1 MNVKNMTDKISVYG
15 ATGFIGGTFC
25 RMYSDEVIAIEKK
38 DRQPKSKNILYF
50 ISTTTNYNFYSDLFV
65 DINTNLKILMEVLQH
80 CKDQDITFNFISS
93 GFVYGPDI
101 LDAKETDNC
110 NPRGAYSIT
119 KRTAEQLLIEFC
131 EHYDVKYRI
140 LRIASVY
147 GTDKTISSKKNVLG
161 YMINL
166 LKENK
171 DITLYDGGEFIKD
184 YMHVDDICRALK
196 IVLDKGENNQ
206 IYNIAS
212 GSSINFKELIET
224 AKELTKS
231 RSEIISIPGPEKYKS
246 IQGKNFT
253 LNTDKLKSLRFKPEI
268 ELHEGLQSLC
278 F

>member
-1 MNVKNMTDKISVYG
+1 MSVKNMNNKISVYG

-25 RMYSDEVIAIEKK
+25 NMFKNEVIKIPREQ
-38 DRQPKSKNILYF
+38 RTPKSKNILYF
-50 ISTTTNYNFYSDLFV
+50 ISTTTNYNFYDDLFV
-65 DINTNLKILMEVLQH
+65 DIDTNLKILMEVLQH
-80 CKDQDITFNFISS
+80 CKNQDITFNFISS

-131 EHYDVKYRI
+131 EHYGIKYRI
-140 LRIASVY
+140 LRIANVY
-147 GTDKTISSKKNVLG
+147 GTDKTISPKKNVLG

-166 LKENK
+166 LKQNK

-184 YMHVDDICRALK
+184 YMHVEDICRALK
-196 IVLDKGENNQ
+196 IILDRGEINQ

-212 GSSINFKELIET
+212 GFSINFKEMIET
-224 AKELTKS
+224 AKKITKS
-231 RSEIISIPGPEKYKS
+231 HSKIISISGPEKYKS

-253 LNTDKLKSLRFKPEI
+253 LNIDKLKSLGFNPEI
-268 ELHEGLQSLC
+268 ELQEGLQYLC

>member
-1 MNVKNMTDKISVYG
+1 MNNKDKISVYG
-15 ATGFIGGTFC
+15 GTGFIGGTFC
-25 RMYSDEVIAIEKK
+25 RMYSDEVIIIEKNN
-38 DRQPKSKNILYF
+38 RRPESRNILYF
-50 ISTTTNYNFYSDLFV
+50 ISTTTNYNFYNDLFV
-65 DINTNLKILMEVLQH
+65 DINTNLNILIEVLQH

-101 LDAKETDNC
+101 LDSKETDNC
-110 NPRGAYSIT
+110 NPRGVYSIT

-147 GTDKTISSKKNVLG
+147 GTDKTISPKKNVLG

-171 DITLYDGGEFIKD
+171 DITLYDGGNFIKD
-184 YMHVDDICRALK
+184 YTHVDDICRALK
-196 IVLDKGENNQ
+196 IVINNKEVNQ

-212 GSSINFKELIET
+212 GFSISFRELILT
-224 AKELTKS
+224 AKEFTKS
-231 RSEIISIPGPEKYKS
+231 QSKIISIPGPEKYKS

-253 LNTDKLKSLRFKPEI
+253 LNTDKLKSLGFKPEI
-268 ELHEGLQSLC
+268 GLPQGLQSLC

>member
-1 MNVKNMTDKISVYG
+1 MNVKNMTNKISVYG

-25 RMYSDEVIAIEKK
+25 NMFKDEVIKIAREQ
-38 DRQPKSKNILYF
+38 RTPKSKNILYF
-50 ISTTTNYNFYSDLFV
+50 ISTTTNYNFYDDLFV
-65 DINTNLKILMEVLQH
+65 DIDTNLKILMEVFLQ

-147 GTDKTISSKKNVLG
+147 GTDKTISPKKNVLG
-161 YMINL
+161 YMIGL

-184 YMHVDDICRALK
+184 YMHVEDICRALK
-196 IVLDKGENNQ
+196 IVLDQGETNQ

-212 GSSINFKELIET
+212 GFSINFRELIET
-224 AKELTKS
+224 AKKMTKS
-231 RSEIISIPGPEKYKS
+231 QSKIISVPGPEKYKL

-253 LNTDKLKSLRFKPEI
+253 LNTDKLKLFGFKPQI
-268 ELHEGLQSLC
+268 ELQEGLQYLC

>member
-1 MNVKNMTDKISVYG
+1 
-15 ATGFIGGTFC
+15 
-25 RMYSDEVIAIEKK
+25 
-38 DRQPKSKNILYF
+38 
-50 ISTTTNYNFYSDLFV
+50 
-65 DINTNLKILMEVLQH
+65 MEVLQH
-80 CKDQDITFNFISS
+80 CTKKDIVFNFISS

-101 LDAKETDNC
+101 LNAKETDNC
-110 NPRGAYSIT
+110 NPRGGYSIT

-131 EHYDVKYRI
+131 EHYDIKYRI

-147 GTDKTISSKKNVLG
+147 GTDKTISFKKNVLG
-161 YMINL
+161 YMIGL

-196 IVLDKGENNQ
+196 IVLDKGELNQ

-212 GSSINFKELIET
+212 GSSINFKHLIET

-231 RSEIISIPGPEKYKS
+231 KSKIISIPSPEKYKS

-253 LNTDKLKSLRFKPEI
+253 LNVDKLKSLGFKSEI
-268 ELHEGLQSLC
+268 RLNDGLQSLC